1 MKNLSADVAVVGGGV
16 AGIAIAYQAARKG
29 LKVVLFNREEFAVGA
44 SVRNF
49 GMVWPIG
56 QEPDAGLTL
65 ALRSREIWL
74 ELSKRAGFWINPSGS
89 LHLAHE
95 LDEVDVLHE
104 FLSLYQRE
112 FPEAKWLDPAQTL
125 QRSSVVNPEKLRGAL
140 WSPTE
145 CVINSREAIRR
156 LPIWLGETYQ
166 VALRYG
172 HLVREVDYPSVVTA
186 TEKWTADQIYIC
198 SGADFET
205 LYPEHFAATT
215 ITKCKLQMLRTVP
228 QPGNWNSGP
237 ALSAGLT
244 LTHYGAFAHCPSL
257 PALQQRYNH
266 QYPEHIEWGIHVM
279 ISQNGLG
286 EVTIGDSH
294 EYGLVHD
301 PFDREEINRLILDYL
316 QTFTQ
321 LPAPAIAQTWNG
333 TYAKLKG
340 ASEIILQPEN
350 GVYIINAL
358 SGAGMTLSFGL
369 AEEQVNSWLR

>member
-205 LYPEHFAATT
+205 LFPEVFRQSG
-215 ITKCKLQMLRTVP
+215 ITRCKLQMMKAVTRERDY
-228 QPGNWNSGP
+228 QIGP
-237 ALSAGLT
+237 SLCGGLT
-244 LTHYGAFAHCPSL
+244 LRHYASFSKCESL
-257 PALQQRYNH
+257 TKLDARFDAEQPFFK
-266 QYPEHIEWGIHVM
+266 EHGIHVLL
-279 ISQNGLG
+279 SQNNYG
-286 EVTIGDSH
+286 ELIIGDSH
-294 EYGLVHD
+294 HYGLTLE
-301 PFDREEINRLILDYL
+301 PFDHSAIDEAILNYLHGLIELKN
-316 QTFTQ
+316 F
-321 LPAPAIAQTWNG
+321 AISERWNG
-333 TYAKLKG
+333 TYPKLKG
-340 ASEIILQPEN
+340 SLSLVQEVVPGVTVVN
-350 GVYIINAL
+350 GFG
-358 SGAGMTLSFGL
+358 GAGMTLSMGT
-369 AEEQVNSWLR
+369 AEEILHSL

>member
-1 MKNLSADVAVVGGGV
+1 MSNKTAIVIG
-16 AGIAIAYQAARKG
+16 AGIVGLATARALATHG
-29 LKVVLFNREEFAVGA
+29 YSVKVFERNQQAVGA
-44 SVRNF
+44 SIRNF
-49 GMVWPIG
+49 GMVWPVG
-56 QEPDAGLTL
+56 QPLGPLRER
-65 ALRSREIWL
+65 ALRSRELWL
-74 ELSKRAGFWINPSGS
+74 EACTGAGIWHNPCGS
-89 LHLAHE
+89 LLNVYHTDE
-95 LDEVDVLHE
+95 LSVIEE
-104 FLSLYQRE
+104 FYADNKNQHPCAILT
-112 FPEAKWLDPAQTL
+112 PAETI
-125 QRSSVVNPEKLRGAL
+125 SKSAATNPAGLKAAL
-140 WSPTE
+140 WSSTE
-145 CVINSREAIRR
+145 VIVDPREAIAK
-156 LPIWLGETYQ
+156 LPAWLHQ
-166 VALRYG
+166 RYG
-172 HLVREVDYPSVVTA
+172 VAFYFNTAIARIEGNKVYSGKQTWQADVIVV
-186 TEKWTADQIYIC
+186 C

-205 LYPEHFAATT
+205 LYPEHFAATA
-215 ITKCKLQMLRTVP
+215 ITKCKLQMLRTIP

-244 LTHYGAFAHCPSL
+244 LTHYGAFAHCASL
-257 PALQQRYNH
+257 PALQQRYNQ
-266 QYPEHIEWGIHVM
+266 QYPEHIKWGIHVM